1 MADSKISALTTLDQA
16 SVDAAADFVPIV
28 DTSTTTTKKITPDDL
43 VLGAIDQS
51 TIFDVV
57 TNSLGADVALNNTG
71 NFFTG
76 PTCAQG
82 TSGTWL
88 ATGSVTLSDSA
99 AAVNYE
105 VKLWDGT
112 TVIDSTKV
120 NTDAAGRI
128 VCVSLS
134 GVLASPAGNI
144 RISVKDLGATTG
156 AILFNATGTSKDSTL
171 TVVRISV

>member
-16 SVDAAADFVPIV
+16 TVDAAADFVPIV

-51 TIFDVV
+51 SVFDVV
-57 TNSLGADVALNNTG
+57 TNTLGADVALNNTG
-71 NFFTG
+71 SYFTG

-88 ATGSVTLSDSA
+88 ATGTITLSDAAGA
-99 AAVNYE
+99 AAFN

-112 TVIDSTKV
+112 TVISSARTQ
-120 NTDAAGRI
+120 TYAA
-128 VCVSLS
+128 L
-134 GVLASPAGNI
+134 GVVTVTLTGVITNPVGNI
-144 RISVKDLGATTG
+144 RISAQDVTSTSGGIA
-156 AILFNATGTSKDSTL
+156 FNNSGNSKDSIL
-171 TVVRISV
+171 TVVRVSV